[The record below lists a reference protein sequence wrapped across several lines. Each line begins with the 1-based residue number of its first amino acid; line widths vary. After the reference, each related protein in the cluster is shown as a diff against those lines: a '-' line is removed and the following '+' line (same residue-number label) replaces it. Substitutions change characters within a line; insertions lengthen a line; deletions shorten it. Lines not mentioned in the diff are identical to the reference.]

1 MFVNILT
8 TDDNYS
14 LLNRNNLRQP
24 IQMQLSQKH
33 ATFSQF
39 ISAFFKSRLN
49 EEHFQRK
56 EDFMA
61 DVFPKLQT
69 PKSVVKKTS
78 KKSPF
83 RGSFEKQYAKA
94 TKHC

>member
-1 MFVNILT
+1 
-8 TDDNYS
+8 
-14 LLNRNNLRQP
+14 
-24 IQMQLSQKH
+24 MQLSQKH

-69 PKSVVKKTS
+69 PKSVLKKTS

-83 RGSFEKQYAKA
+83 WGSFDKQYAKA
-94 TKHC
+94 TKYCWNLHGATFTIYIDHCENKWVGKNLS